1 MTPSINTDSF
11 KMTTLFELISLLHTA
26 VRLDGF
32 SLTEDRLVEIIA
44 DIANELDDTGPAPY
58 LHSALID
65 PIEPMEPICWV
76 TLYMTL
82 LPAVGKELGLLASDS
97 KDPRVWINDN
107 MKHLQNLVSEWSRN
121 AELVMAEI
129 NQAMNDQVGFDASD
143 ISERIAKTGE
153 TVEQTEARL
162 YAERA
167 GLKIVH

>member
-44 DIANELDDTGPAPY
+44 DIASELDDTGPAPY

-82 LPAVGKELGLLASDS
+82 LPAVGKELGLLARDS

-107 MKHLQNLVSEWSRN
+107 MKHLRNLVSEWSRN

-143 ISERIAKTGE
+143 ISVRVAKTGE